1 MDFIQNVLACFS
13 RKMEEINI
21 DWKAVAVDLNRDL
34 IAAQEENKVLRQR
47 NADLEKIVELYKEK
61 EKIK

>member
-21 DWKAVAVDLNRDL
+21 DL
-34 IAAQEENKVLRQR
+34 IATQEENKVLRQR
-47 NADLEKIVELYKEK
+47 NADLEKIVEIYKEK

>member
-1 MDFIQNVLACFS
+1 MDFIQKALANFS

-21 DWKAVAVDLNRDL
+21 DWKVVAVDLNRDL

-47 NADLEKIVELYKEK
+47 NADLEKIVEIYKEK

>member
-1 MDFIQNVLACFS
+1 MPK

-21 DWKAVAVDLNRDL
+21 DWKVVAVDLNRDL
-34 IAAQEENKVLRQR
+34 IAAQEENKVLRQQ
-47 NADLEKIVELYKEK
+47 NADLEKIVEIYKEK